1 MSPLRRASPLPRPP
15 RWPGGAPKYEIVDGG
30 IPVSLTGVA
39 GDPERGKAAMI
50 NRKSGNCLSC
60 HEVSVLSDQ
69 PFHGEVGPALD
80 GASERWSEPELRLIV
95 VNSKEVFEDTIMPG
109 FYRTEGLNR
118 VMDSFAGK
126 TILTA
131 QEVEDVV
138 AYLLTLK

>member
-1 MSPLRRASPLPRPP
+1 
-15 RWPGGAPKYEIVDGG
+15 
-30 IPVSLTGVA
+30 
-39 GDPERGKAAMI
+39 MI